1 MSGATKLTDRQDVS
15 LVPLLRKKIS
25 FRIEIVTTLNTGGEE
40 HWHLRSLTPW
50 EKHVSNKPV
59 NEKIHLRPDKNK
71 LSSTYY
77 SKLLLQSLIL
87 SYGS

>member
-1 MSGATKLTDRQDVS
+1 MSGANKLIYRQDVF

-25 FRIEIVTTLNTGGEE
+25 FRIETVTTLNNTGGEE
-40 HWHLRSLTPW
+40 HWHLRSLTPC

-71 LSSTYY
+71 LCNTYY
-77 SKLLLQSLIL
+77 SKLLL
-87 SYGS
+87 